1 LTGVALRAGR
11 SLVAADLLET
21 AAVLAAEFHE
31 DAAVALAEDARR
43 RSPLDAAFGRCLGRH
58 GLLPLSQYLLDT

>member
-1 LTGVALRAGR
+1 MSRLRGAGAVEDALTSAVLIVIEAKRFLTRVALRGWM

-31 DAAVALAEDARR
+31 DATVALAQNAR
-43 RSPLDAAFGRCLGRH
+43 
-58 GLLPLSQYLLDT
+58 